1 MTDQLDYFFAD
12 VSTEQKRDEV
22 ESALVQEA
30 RQEYTKARLRHST
43 VKLMMTEMEA
53 RVNKALVAVRD
64 AEIARLRLHAA

>member
-1 MTDQLDYFFAD
+1 MGQLERYY
-12 VSTEQKRDEV
+12 Q
-22 ESALVQEA
+22 A